1 MKYQNLICWFDCI
14 AVDYVGTLDEAVV
27 AYVGKR
33 GIGKSPAPSLKAKI
47 PVPNE
52 NSPGPEIDLPSA

>member
-14 AVDYVGTLDEAVV
+14 AVDYAGTLDEAVV

-33 GIGKSPAPSLKAKI
+33 DWEITCTK
-47 PVPNE
+47 
-52 NSPGPEIDLPSA
+52 PES